1 MWGEWRREQRG
12 AGEVLPRSRG
22 CSPQFGG
29 SNMGSKAVTFGV
41 LGVLIVAAVV
51 VVGGAIRGRE
61 SERPVEAS
69 APAVPRAEAAKVV
82 VCEVCGGEHRRDEMF
97 VVAVES
103 LGYAPDSLPV
113 VVCSELCEERA
124 LGDPEKYRKAAI
136 SEQGEGEAAE

>member
-1 MWGEWRREQRG
+1 MQ
-12 AGEVLPRSRG
+12 SR
-22 CSPQFGG
+22 
-29 SNMGSKAVTFGV
+29 AVTLAV

-51 VVGGAIRGRE
+51 LVGGAIRGRE

-69 APAVPRAEAAKVV
+69 APAVPGAEEEKEV
-82 VCEVCGGEHRRDEMF
+82 VCAVCGGEHRRDEMF
-97 VVAVES
+97 VVAAES
-103 LGYAPDSLPV
+103 LGYAPDGLPV